1 MANLSIKEMINA
13 GVHFGHQSK
22 YWNPKMRPYIYTTYK
37 KLHIINLEQSL
48 THFNA
53 AIAFVEKLTKNN
65 AKILFVG
72 TKRAAR
78 ELIVKHAVEA
88 KMPYVNNRWLGGM
101 LTNFDTIKKSIAKL
115 DVLKGQLDLATLNGL
130 TKKESLNIKKQNIKK
145 KFSSSKRDIDEKQ
158 ITNFNKIITYDL
170 QLGDVL
176 LMNLDIV
183 HRSGNNVSSQFR
195 FSLLGR
201 FHNMIKEDFNSGLSI
216 YRYSNKKLE
225 KEIHG

>member
-1 MANLSIKEMINA
+1 VANLSIKEMINA

-48 THFNA
+48 THFNS
-53 AIAFVEKLTKNN
+53 AITFVEKLTKNN

-130 TKKESLNIKKQNIKK
+130 TKKESLNIK
-145 KFSSSKRDIDEKQ
+145 
-158 ITNFNKIITYDL
+158 TNENKIINSEL
-170 QLGDVL
+170 K
-176 LMNLDIV
+176 DIV
-183 HRSGNNVSSQFR
+183 KQNK
-195 FSLLGR
+195 LLFTSDYIEINYNILEGL
-201 FHNMIKEDFNSGLSI
+201 FIKSPELNDIVYPCSI
-216 YRYSNKKLE
+216 DLPKIIQYYEYKRKV
-225 KEIHG
+225 